1 MKRNE
6 LFSILRFILVLK
18 IVAFHFAPRDFV
30 MTHKWISHNTA
41 SVTYFFVL
49 SGFLLA
55 LSSFKSTTFDSLNFV
70 SKRLSRLMPLYYMAL
85 LLVIPFAMVGSTPL
99 ALFLDVFFLQ
109 SWVPSY
115 AIKLNGPAWFMS
127 CLINFIVFFPVIFHY
142 IRRNEI
148 TPQKFL
154 IGALI
159 LWAISQ
165 LILTTLLNQR
175 LFSIDTRSIGSIGHD
190 LIYFFP
196 LSHFSSFVLGVA
208 LGYILFSVPQLRLRK
223 LTSLFFFVTA
233 CIIFGDVQF
242 NWSGIN
248 LFNLKKADGFYA
260 PMYGL
265 LIVSIALLHEDF
277 RKPLDNRVIRYLG
290 DISFPVYLFQVP
302 VWFILNHFVNI
313 HGSKMHA
320 FIFYLLILICVACIF
335 QSFIQDKASKF
346 FFGRIDTMVRKSRN
360 MAAADG

>member
-6 LFSILRFILVLK
+6 LFSIFRFMFAIG
-18 IVAFHFAPRDFV
+18 IVAFHFAPRDFT
-30 MTHKWISHNTA
+30 MAYKWLCSGPA
-41 SVTYFFVL
+41 FVTFFFVL

-55 LSSFKSTTFDSLNFV
+55 LSSFRSTTFDSLNFI
-70 SKRLSRLMPLYYMAL
+70 SKRLSRLMPQYYMAL
-85 LLVIPFAMVGSTPL
+85 VLVVPFAMMGSTPL

-115 AIKLNGPAWFMS
+115 ALKLNGPAWFMS
-127 CLINFIVFFPVIFHY
+127 CLASCIAFLPAIFHY
-142 IRRNEI
+142 IRKNEI

-175 LFSIDTRSIGSIGHD
+175 LFYIEPQSIGRN
-190 LIYFFP
+190 LIQYFP
-196 LSHFSSFVLGVA
+196 PSHFSSFVLGVA
-208 LGYILFSVPQLRLRK
+208 LGYIFFSVPQLRLRK

-242 NWSGIN
+242 NWSGII
-248 LFNLKKADGFYA
+248 LFNLKKAEGFYA
-260 PMYGL
+260 LMFGL
-265 LIVSIALLHEDF
+265 LIFSIALLHEDF
-277 RKPLDNRVIRYLG
+277 CKPFDNRLIRYLG
-290 DISFPVYLFQVP
+290 DISFPVYIFQLP
-302 VWFILNHFVNI
+302 VLLILSRFVNLHLSEM
-313 HGSKMHA
+313 HG
-320 FIFYLLILICVACIF
+320 FIFYLFILICVACIF
-335 QSFIQDKASKF
+335 QSFIQNKASKF
-346 FFGRIDTMVRKSRN
+346 FLARIDTMVMKSRR